1 VDIDLDQ
8 DPPPDL
14 ILEIDYTSKSL
25 DRMPIYARLGVPEL
39 WRYDENALKIYQLEA
54 GEYKEIDGSL
64 AFEGF
69 PAQQIPSFIEQN
81 LTAGRRVLRKSFRA
95 WVRQYMAD
103 SEEEDDLDLQDA
115 LEAEAN
121 PENQERIPWEQVK
134 QELGL

>member
-1 VDIDLDQ
+1 
-8 DPPPDL
+8 
-14 ILEIDYTSKSL
+14 
-25 DRMPIYARLGVPEL
+25 MPIYARLAVPEI
-39 WRYDENALKIYQLEA
+39 WRYDENVLRVYQLES

-69 PAQQIPSFIEQN
+69 PAQEIPGFIGQN
-81 LTAGRRVLRKSFRA
+81 IKVGRRALRQSFRA
-95 WVRQYMAD
+95 WVRQYIAE
-103 SEEEDDLDLQDA
+103 SEEEDYLDLQDA